1 MYYEGNDLQDMLD
14 TLDNSKII
22 NNYLDDL
29 KFSQNLKFKQKKL
42 DELNNINIKKQLDY
56 HQERERRKTKYQI
69 LRFIRLDKT
78 KDTLKKIIKPEEEK
92 IFNEN
97 DYLKF
102 KNVLSLSKTLA
113 KENGS
118 KIHFIYLP
126 SYKRLKG
133 SSSEEEN
140 NQKKQ
145 VLSIIKDLDI
155 SLIDIEAE
163 ILLKKIEYLK
173 IFPFGMYGHYNI
185 DGYRIISNIIYDKII
200 N

>member
-1 MYYEGNDLQDMLD
+1 MRKNKEKGFALIL
-14 TLDNSKII
+14 SII
-22 NNYLDDL
+22 FFGLYNNW
-29 KFSQNLKFKQKKL
+29 
-42 DELNNINIKKQLDY
+42 
-56 HQERERRKTKYQI
+56 KTKI
-69 LRFIRLDKT
+69 LGVQYNLFW
-78 KDTLKKIIKPEEEK
+78 KIC
-92 IFNEN
+92 
-97 DYLKF
+97 
-102 KNVLSLSKTLA
+102 
-113 KENGS
+113 
-118 KIHFIYLP
+118 
-126 SYKRLKG
+126 
-133 SSSEEEN
+133 